1 MPIRKAVKNVAK
13 TAASTATDA
22 FTAASETAA
31 NVGEMAVK
39 AASTGAS
46 KVATAAQKKH
56 QESLI
61 ARYNP
66 VFPDEFTS
74 PDYDLPNLI
83 IIEDGD
89 ARKGIDVC
97 KGAIGWLSKTKGM
110 EVLHLYE
117 EAVSFSN
124 LCFYPIPKINSAYY
138 VDSLGGERFLDLDSY
153 HEVIQKEKMTELKN
167 IAYSLGAKECYLET
181 YEEDRSYTKSKK
193 SINASA
199 KSVIAKNTSGSVDQQ
214 TNSEHSQKRSITFK
228 QVFEGS
234 DNPTRPELHYFKN
247 DTEILSLIDS
257 RCLEN
262 NQTKEYS
269 FQLDA
274 SSSSA
279 MSITTAMKIDSALKV
294 AKVKA
299 NSAFMHV
306 TEQESKRKLIFHIN
320 F

>member
-1 MPIRKAVKNVAK
+1 MPIRKAVKKAAE

-22 FTAASETAA
+22 FNTASETAV

-39 AASTGAS
+39 AASTSAS
-46 KVATAAQKKH
+46 KVASAAQKKR
-56 QESLI
+56 QKSLL

-66 VFPDEFTS
+66 IFPDEFTS
-74 PDYDLPNLI
+74 PDFDLPNLI

-89 ARKGIDVC
+89 ARKNIDVC

-110 EVLHLYE
+110 EVLHLYDA
-117 EAVSFSN
+117 AVSFSN

-138 VDSLGGERFLDLDSY
+138 VDSLGGDRFLDLDSY

-167 IAYSLGAKECYLET
+167 IARSLGAKECYLET
-181 YEEDRSYTKSKK
+181 YEEDSSYTKSKK

-199 KSVIAKNTSGSVDQQ
+199 KSAITKNTSGSVDQQ
-214 TNSEHSQKRSITFK
+214 VNSEHTQKRSITFQ

-234 DNPTRPELHYFKN
+234 NNPIRPELNYFKN

-279 MSITTAMKIDSALKV
+279 MSITTALKIDSALKV

-299 NSAFMHV
+299 NSTFMQT